1 MSHKTIVDNNNQK
14 SKRMKVS
21 QVFKQ
26 LTVVSAALFAAVGVT
41 FGADTNTV
49 VAKGV
54 GVVPKVPSKTR
65 IVKIQLNE
73 ITAVAAQK
81 GWLKEEYAKINAKV
95 ELVDL
100 GSLSILGV
108 EASMLDRGDLHIT
121 SRMAYPALQ
130 HRANGL
136 DAVVIWQGVNPQPR
150 RATIIVLKD
159 SPIKS
164 IDDLV
169 GKTFGSSLIGC
180 PYYAGREGI
189 KAAGH
194 DVDTDFERGDIR
206 FVNITGVAGNAAF
219 LSGKLDAYG
228 THPGIKTIAP
238 LYTQDQVR
246 EISVAVPGGTYLTSG
261 GRALYFAMRKWSI
274 ENPDLVKAFLTV
286 YGKTQRWVV
295 GDGNYEEAA
304 NIIARET
311 RVPKHVALYDIKDES
326 KIVYDWGQPD
336 YDDAVASIK
345 FFQNWAISIKDPF
358 YTKHKLSDKDIE
370 AFVDKRF
377 FKGGE
382 YFVDTSEKALKG
394 FASVSNTNAE
404 TVKVLAQAGNR
415 N

>member
-1 MSHKTIVDNNNQK
+1 MKK
-14 SKRMKVS
+14 SK
-21 QVFKQ
+21 VFKQ
-26 LTVVSAALFAAVGVT
+26 LAVVSAALFAAVGVT
-41 FGADTNTV
+41 YGADADAVPVKTV
-49 VAKGV
+49 AVA
-54 GVVPKVPSKTR
+54 PKVPSKTR

-81 GWLKEEYAKINAKV
+81 GWLQEEYAKVNAKV
-95 ELVDL
+95 QLVDIA
-100 GSLSILGV
+100 SLNISGV

-206 FVNITGVAGNAAF
+206 FVNITGVAGTAAF

-228 THPGIKTIAP
+228 THPAIKTVAP

-246 EISVAVPGGTYLTSG
+246 EISVAVPGGTYQTSG

-304 NIIARET
+304 NIIAREL

-326 KIVYDWGQPD
+326 HIVYDWGQPD
-336 YDDAVASIK
+336 YDDAVASVK
-345 FFQNWAISIKDPF
+345 FFQNWAISVKDPF
-358 YTKHKLSDKDIE
+358 YTKHKLSDKDLE
-370 AFVDKRF
+370 AFIDKRF

-394 FASVSNTNAE
+394 LASISNTNAE
-404 TVKVLAQAGNR
+404 SIKVLAQAGNR

>member
-1 MSHKTIVDNNNQK
+1 
-14 SKRMKVS
+14 
-21 QVFKQ
+21 
-26 LTVVSAALFAAVGVT
+26 
-41 FGADTNTV
+41 
-49 VAKGV
+49 
-54 GVVPKVPSKTR
+54 
-65 IVKIQLNE
+65 
-73 ITAVAAQK
+73 
-81 GWLKEEYAKINAKV
+81 
-95 ELVDL
+95 
-100 GSLSILGV
+100 
-108 EASMLDRGDLHIT
+108 ML
-121 SRMAYPALQ
+121 A
-130 HRANGL
+130 GL

-238 LYTQDQVR
+238 LYTQDQFR

-326 KIVYDWGQPD
+326 RIVYDWGQPD
-336 YDDAVASIK
+336 YTDAVASVK
-345 FFQNWAISIKDPF
+345 FFQNWAISVKDPF
-358 YTKHKLSDKDIE
+358 YTKHKLSDKDLE
-370 AFVDKRF
+370 AFIDKRF

-394 FASVSNTNAE
+394 LATISNTNAE
-404 TVKVLAQAGNR
+404 SIKVLAQAGNR